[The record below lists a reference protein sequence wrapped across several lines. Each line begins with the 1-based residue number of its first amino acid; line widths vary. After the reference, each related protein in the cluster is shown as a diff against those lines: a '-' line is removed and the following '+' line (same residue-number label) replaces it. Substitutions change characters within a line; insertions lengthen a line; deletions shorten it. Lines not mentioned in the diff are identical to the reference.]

1 MTTFA
6 TVFGQAAPAG
16 GGGIAAFLPMILV
29 LVVAYFLILRPQMK
43 RQKEHQKMISALD
56 KGDRIVTA
64 GGIHG
69 TIIKSL
75 DENTVLV
82 KIADD
87 VKVVLDRSAIARQ
100 LTADSSTTPSSTN

>member
-1 MTTFA
+1 MTTIA
-6 TVFGQAAPAG
+6 MVFGQAASG

-43 RQKEHQKMISALD
+43 RQKDHQKMISALD

-69 TIIKSL
+69 TILKTL

-82 KIADD
+82 KIADE
-87 VKVVLDRSAIARQ
+87 VKVVLDRSAIARKD
-100 LTADSSTTPSSTN
+100 TGDSSSSST